1 MASIS
6 KLLDR
11 SSRFLQRTLSKPAWD
26 FSRFVE
32 DPRSRHGRRWRLN
45 PLMTALL
52 FGLVTN
58 RGSLRSVEE
67 LTEWQGRWVRV
78 TIGRRVP
85 DTTLYDLL
93 SGLGPDGL
101 REQLH
106 AQIYGL
112 WRAKS
117 LEPVGLPCTVVAVDG
132 KTLLSRRGQA
142 GPDPPVCQVSH
153 PDGRPPYWQ
162 LRAVRSCLI
171 SSAGCPVIDQLAI
184 PAETNEMGIFP
195 DVFASLVAAYGVMVE
210 VYSMDSGYCSLQNAT
225 IVAAAKKGYIFA
237 LKENQPELLLEAE
250 RLLGRRRVPEATTQW
265 EAYQGKQIRYH
276 LYRTSEMAGYLEWTH
291 LEQAWRVDRE
301 IRTADGVRALERRYF
316 VTSVHRG
323 RFTPRQTLE
332 VVRRHWMIENA
343 ANWTMDVVWDEDT
356 KAWCTSNHAIQ
367 VLGLLR
373 AMAYNLVTQLRARYL
388 RAGDRKRGWAWWCEQ
403 VLFQV
408 LVGEYGPASRGGRA
422 PGI

>member
-1 MASIS
+1 MASIK

-11 SSRFLQRTLSKPAWD
+11 SSRFLHRTLSKPSWD
-26 FSRFVE
+26 FSRYVE
-32 DPRSRHGRRWRLN
+32 DPRSRHGRRWKFN

-58 RGSLRSVEE
+58 RRSLRSVEE
-67 LTEWQGRWVRV
+67 LTEWEGRWVRH

-101 REQLH
+101 RDQLH
-106 AQIYGL
+106 DQISAL
-112 WRAKS
+112 WRAKA
-117 LEPVGLPCTVVAVDG
+117 LKPVGLPCTVAAVDG
-132 KTLLSRRGQA
+132 KTLLSRRGDV
-142 GPDPPVCQVSH
+142 GPDPKVCQVSH
-153 PDGRPPYWQ
+153 PEGRSPYWQ

-184 PAETNEMGIFP
+184 PASTNEMGLFP
-195 DVFASLVAAYGVMVE
+195 DVFASLEAAYGVMVE
-210 VYSMDSGYCSLQNAT
+210 VYSMDSGYCSLENAT
-225 IVAAAKKGYIFA
+225 LVDAAKKGYLFA
-237 LKENQPELLLEAE
+237 LKANQPELLKEAE
-250 RLLGRRRVPEATTQW
+250 RLLGRKRTSETSTEW

-276 LYRTSEMAGYLEWTH
+276 LYRTSEMAGYLDWKH
-291 LEQAWRVDRE
+291 LEQVWRIDRE
-301 IRTADGVRALERRYF
+301 VRVAGQASEFERRYF

-323 RFTPRQTLE
+323 RLSARQTIE
-332 VVRRHWMIENA
+332 VVRRHWMIENG
-343 ANWTMDVVWDEDT
+343 ANWTADVIWDEDT
-356 KAWCTSNHAIQ
+356 KAWCTAQHAIE

-373 AMAYNLVTQLRARYL
+373 VMAYNLITQLRCRYL